1 MKRGR
6 PRKPTIKIKDKVL
19 RIRVNNILYRAL
31 GEICAEKNY
40 NISELCRIYIKA
52 GLLEDLAEDWDT
64 MNKKFLTDL
73 GFGPK
78 ADEGDE
84 PPEEE
89 QEADDE

>member
-1 MKRGR
+1 M
-6 PRKPTIKIKDKVL
+6 TF
-19 RIRVNNILYRAL
+19 
-31 GEICAEKNY
+31 
-40 NISELCRIYIKA
+40 
-52 GLLEDLAEDWDT
+52 AEDWDT